1 MAEDKS
7 KKEEDVKAEVKEAE
21 PAVEA
26 ETKAEEDKVEAEPKT
41 KAEKAEEAEPKEKEK
56 KTEEAQAPV
65 KKKKKKSKKRLV
77 PEGRVY
83 IQASYNNTMVSIT
96 DPEGQVIAWSSAG
109 SSGFKGP
116 KKATPF
122 AAQTAAENAVTKA
135 KIYGMERA
143 RLFIKGAG
151 NGREQAIRGIQ
162 AGGINVEAITDT
174 TAIPHNGC
182 RPSKTRR
189 V

>member
-1 MAEDKS
+1 MAEGKS
-7 KKEEDVKAEVKEAE
+7 KKEADIKEKAPEEKQVIKEPVKAE
-21 PAVEA
+21 
-26 ETKAEEDKVEAEPKT
+26 ETV
-41 KAEKAEEAEPKEKEK
+41 
-56 KTEEAQAPV
+56 PV
-65 KKKKKKSKKRLV
+65 KKKKKKSRKRLV
-77 PEGRVY
+77 PEGRIY

-96 DPEGQVIAWSSAG
+96 DPEGQIIAWSSAG

-122 AAQTAAENAVTKA
+122 AAQTAAENAVAKA
-135 KIYGMERA
+135 KIFGMERA
-143 RLFIKGAG
+143 RIFIKGAG

>member
-1 MAEDKS
+1 MPEEKS
-7 KKEEDVKAEVKEAE
+7 KSEETA
-21 PAVEA
+21 
-26 ETKAEEDKVEAEPKT
+26 TAEEQT
-41 KAEKAEEAEPKEKEK
+41 
-56 KTEEAQAPV
+56 KTEEQSKSEGQPKGKSKEIKAGESSKSEEGATPV
-65 KKKKKKSKKRLV
+65 KKKKKKSKRRLV

-83 IQASYNNTMVSIT
+83 IQASYNNTVVSIT

-122 AAQTAAENAVTKA
+122 AAQTASENAVAKA
-135 KIYGMERA
+135 KIFGIEKA
-143 RLFIKGAG
+143 HIFIKGAG

-162 AGGINVEAITDT
+162 AGGINVESITDT

-182 RPSKTRR
+182 RQRKSRR